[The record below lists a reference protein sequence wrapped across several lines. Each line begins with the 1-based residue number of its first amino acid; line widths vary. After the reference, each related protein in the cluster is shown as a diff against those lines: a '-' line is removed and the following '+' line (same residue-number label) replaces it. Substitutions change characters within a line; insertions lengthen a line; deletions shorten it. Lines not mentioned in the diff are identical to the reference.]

1 MKRKGR
7 GSYILLV
14 SGVIAAAVAI
24 RVLDPFFVQALR
36 LISFDVYQ
44 RVAPQRFDPGL
55 PVRVVDI
62 DEASIAKIGQWP
74 WPRTVMADLVKKL
87 GAKGASAIAFDVMFP
102 EADRTSLEEVA
113 KHLPPDQAGRL
124 QGVIAGVPEN
134 DRIFAE
140 ALAQTPSVIGMT
152 LTSGTNASAYRPKAG
167 FAVAGDDPRP
177 FIAGFTGA
185 TGNLPILTE
194 AAKGIGALNWTPDRD
209 QVLRR
214 VSLIYRLG
222 DQYVPS
228 LAAEA
233 LRIAQG
239 ASTYVLK
246 SSNASG
252 ETAFGRATG
261 LNHIRIGDIEVPTDA
276 QGAIWMK
283 FRASDPD
290 SFIPAWKVLAGEV
303 PEDEISGRIM
313 LVGTS
318 APGLL
323 DLRATPI
330 DPVLPGVEVISM
342 MIEHIVGGQNLRRP
356 DYAPALEEMA
366 ILILGVML
374 AFVFSRVS
382 ARSAGLIGFVTVS
395 GLFLCGWLAYRYGD
409 LLLDPLYPALALML
423 LVGAATFH
431 IYRRVELQRG
441 EIRGAFGRYVAPQ
454 VVEQLIANPDRL
466 ELGGEVREITLMF
479 CDVRNFTS
487 ISETMNA
494 HELTTFINELL
505 TPLSET
511 ILEHRGTIDKYI
523 GDSIMAFWN
532 APLDEPDHASLA
544 AKAALGMAARIPELN
559 RHWQEQAEAAG
570 NKFVPVRIGIGINT
584 GNCCVG
590 NLGSTQRFDYSAIG
604 DEVNLAS
611 RLEGLSKLYG
621 VTAVVSERTV
631 EQLKD
636 VRALELDLVRVKGR
650 TRPTRIYTFL
660 DLVGGGKTG
669 ELPALQEEFLA
680 AYRKKEWDNAESVM
694 ERTRAHLQTL
704 GISELDS
711 YYSLF
716 ASRIAGYRS
725 NPPSADWDGSFTAIE
740 K

>member
-1 MKRKGR
+1 MRHKGR
-7 GSYILLV
+7 GSYLLLV
-14 SGVIAAAVAI
+14 GGVIAAAIAL
-24 RVLDPFFVQALR
+24 RVFDPFFVQALR

-44 RVAPQRFDPGL
+44 RVAPQHFDKSL

-74 WPRTVMADLVKKL
+74 WPRTVMADLVKRL
-87 GAKGASAIAFDVMFP
+87 TAKGAASIAFDVMFP
-102 EADRTSLEEVA
+102 EADRTSLEEVV

-124 QGVIAGVPEN
+124 QGAVAGTPPN

-140 ALAQTPSVIGMT
+140 ALAQTPSVIGIT
-152 LTSGTNASAYRPKAG
+152 LTSSENAFVYKPKAG

-177 FIAGFTGA
+177 FLAAFTGA

-194 AAKGIGALNWTPDRD
+194 AAKGLGALNWTPGRD
-209 QVLRR
+209 QILRR
-214 VSLIYRLG
+214 VSLVYRLG

-252 ETAFGRATG
+252 ETAFGHATG
-261 LNHIRIGDIEVPTDA
+261 LNHVRIGDIDVPTDA
-276 QGAIWMK
+276 EGAVWMK
-283 FRASDPD
+283 FRASEPE

-303 PEDEISGRIM
+303 PDEEVSGRIM

-342 MIEHIVGGQNLRRP
+342 MIEHIVSGQSLNRP
-356 DYAPALEEMA
+356 DYAPALEEGI
-366 ILILGVML
+366 ILVLASLL
-374 AFVFSRVS
+374 AFVFSKVS
-382 ARSAGLIGFVTVS
+382 ARSAALAGFVAVTALLLS
-395 GLFLCGWLAYRYGD
+395 GWLAYRYAD
-409 LLLDPLYPALALML
+409 LLLDPLYPALALIL
-423 LVGAATFH
+423 LMGAATFH

-441 EIRGAFGRYVAPQ
+441 EIRGAFGRYVAPV
-454 VVEQLIANPDRL
+454 VVERLIANPERL

-494 HELTTFINELL
+494 SELTTFINELL

-511 ILEHRGTIDKYI
+511 ILECRGTIDKYI

-532 APLDEPDHASLA
+532 APLDEKDHAALA
-544 AKAALGMAARIPELN
+544 VRAARGMAARIPDLN
-559 RHWQEQAEAAG
+559 RHWQERADAAG
-570 NKFVPVRIGIGINT
+570 KTFIPVRIGIGINT

-604 DEVNLAS
+604 DEVNLAA

-621 VTAVVSERTV
+621 VTAIASERTIG
-631 EQLKD
+631 QLSD
-636 VRALELDLVRVKGR
+636 PQAVELDVVRVKGR
-650 TRPTRIYTFL
+650 TRPTRIYTFR
-660 DLVGGGKTG
+660 DLLGDGVPA
-669 ELPALQEEFLA
+669 ELPAMQAEFFA
-680 AYRKKEWDNAESVM
+680 AYRAKDWDRAESVM
-694 ERTRAHLQTL
+694 ERTRERLRRL
-704 GISELDS
+704 GIGGLDS
-711 YYSLF
+711 YYALF
-716 ASRIAGYRS
+716 ASRIAAYRA
-725 NPPSADWDGSFTAIE
+725 NPPSSDWDGAFTALE

>member
-1 MKRKGR
+1 MKRKER
-7 GSYILLV
+7 GFYVLLV
-14 SGVIAAAVAI
+14 GSVIAAAIAV

-44 RVAPQRFDPGL
+44 RIAPQRFDPAL

-74 WPRTVMADLVKKL
+74 WPRTVMADLVRKL

-102 EADRTSLEEVA
+102 EADRTSFEQVT
-113 KHLPPDQAGRL
+113 KHLTPDQAARL
-124 QGVIAGVPEN
+124 QGVITGVPEN
-134 DRIFAE
+134 DRVFAE

-152 LTSGTNASAYRPKAG
+152 LTAGTNTGGYRPKAG

-177 FIAGFTGA
+177 FIAGFSGE
-185 TGNLPILTE
+185 TGNLPILTQ

-222 DQYVPS
+222 NQFVPS

-233 LRIAQG
+233 LRIALG
-239 ASTYVLK
+239 ASTFVLK

-252 ETAFGRATG
+252 ESALGRATG
-261 LNHIRIGDIEVPTDA
+261 LNHVRIGDIEVPTDA
-276 QGAIWMK
+276 SGAIWMK
-283 FRASDPD
+283 FRASDPE

-330 DPVLPGVEVISM
+330 DPVQPGVEVISM
-342 MIEHIVGGQNLRRP
+342 MIEHIVSGQHLTRP
-356 DYAPALEEMA
+356 DYAPAVEEFV
-366 ILILGVML
+366 ILVLGLML
-374 AFVFSRVS
+374 SVVFSRVS
-382 ARSAGLIGFVTVS
+382 ARSAGMIGFVTVAS
-395 GLFLCGWLAYRYGD
+395 LFVFGWLAYRYAD
-409 LLLDPLYPALALML
+409 LLFDPLYPALALML
-423 LVGAATFH
+423 LVGVATFH
-431 IYRRVELQRG
+431 IYRTVEQQRG

-454 VVEQLIANPDRL
+454 VVERLIADPDRL

-532 APLDEPDHASLA
+532 APLDEPQHAMLA
-544 AKAALGMAARIPELN
+544 AKAALGMAARVPELN
-559 RHWQEQAEAAG
+559 RYWQEQAAAAG
-570 NKFVPVRIGIGINT
+570 KQFVPIRIGMGINT

-604 DEVNLAS
+604 DEVNLAA
-611 RLEGLSKLYG
+611 RLEGMSKLYG
-621 VTAVVSERTV
+621 VTAIVSERTV
-631 EQLKD
+631 EQMKD
-636 VRALELDLVRVKGR
+636 VLVLELDVVRVKGR

-660 DLVGGGKTG
+660 DLVGGREAG
-669 ELPALQEEFLA
+669 ELPAMQAEFLA
-680 AYRKKEWDNAESVM
+680 AYRKREWDSAESVM
-694 ERTRAHLQTL
+694 KRTRAHLRGL
-704 GISELDS
+704 GISGLDS
-711 YYSLF
+711 YYDLF
-716 ASRIAGYRS
+716 ASRVADFRS
-725 NPPSADWDGSFTAIE
+725 KPPPADWDGAFTALE

>member
-7 GSYILLV
+7 GTYILLV
-14 SGVIAAAVAI
+14 ASVIAAAVAI

-44 RVAPQRFDPGL
+44 RVAPPRFDPAL
-55 PVRVVDI
+55 PVRIVDI
-62 DEASIAKIGQWP
+62 DEASIMKIGQWP
-74 WPRTVMADLVKKL
+74 WPRTVMADLTRKL
-87 GAKGASAIAFDVMFP
+87 GEKGASAIAFDVMFP

-113 KHLPPDQAGRL
+113 KRLAPEQAIRL
-124 QGVIAGVPEN
+124 QGALAGVPEN

-152 LTSGTNASAYRPKAG
+152 LTPGANASSYKPKAG

-177 FIAGFTGA
+177 FLAPFTGA

-222 DQYVPS
+222 DQFVPA

-239 ASTYVLK
+239 ASTYILK

-261 LNHIRIGDIEVPTDA
+261 LNHVRIGDIEVPTDA

-283 FRASDPD
+283 FRASEPET
-290 SFIPAWKVLAGEV
+290 FIPAWKVLAGEV

-342 MIEHIVGGQNLRRP
+342 MIEHIVGGQNLTRP
-356 DYAPALEEMA
+356 DYAPAVEEGI
-366 ILILGVML
+366 ILILGALL
-374 AFVFSRVS
+374 AFVFARVS
-382 ARSAGLIGFVTVS
+382 ARSAAAIGLATVA
-395 GLFLCGWLAYRYGD
+395 GLFACGWLAYRYGD

-454 VVEQLIANPDRL
+454 VVEQLIANPERL

-511 ILEHRGTIDKYI
+511 ILDHRGTIDKYI

-532 APLDEPDHASLA
+532 APIDEPEHASLA

-559 RHWQEQAEAAG
+559 RRWQEQAEAAG

-604 DEVNLAS
+604 DEVNLAA

-621 VTAVVSERTV
+621 VTAIASERTV

-636 VRALELDLVRVKGR
+636 VRVLELDLVRVKGR
-650 TRPTRIYTFL
+650 MQPTRIYTFL
-660 DLVGGGKTG
+660 DLAGGKAD
-669 ELPALQEEFLA
+669 ELPALQAEFLG
-680 AYRKKEWDNAESVM
+680 AYRKQEWDRAESVM
-694 ERTRAHLQTL
+694 KRTSSHLQAL
-704 GISELDS
+704 GIAELDS
-711 YYSLF
+711 YYRLF
-716 ASRIAGYRS
+716 ASRIADFRKNS
-725 NPPSADWDGSFTAIE
+725 PSANWDGAFTALE

>member
-1 MKRKGR
+1 MKRKER
-7 GSYILLV
+7 GVYVLLV
-14 SGVIAAAVAI
+14 GSVIAAAIAV

-44 RVAPQRFDPGL
+44 RVDPQRFNPAL
-55 PVRVVDI
+55 PVRIVDI

-74 WPRTVMADLVKKL
+74 WPRTVMADLVRKL

-102 EADRTSLEEVA
+102 EADRTSLEQVK
-113 KHLPPDQAGRL
+113 KHLTPEQAARL
-124 QGVIAGVPEN
+124 QGVIEGVPEN

-152 LTSGTNASAYRPKAG
+152 LTAGANASGYRPKAG

-177 FIAGFTGA
+177 FIAGFSGA

-222 DQYVPS
+222 DRFVPS

-246 SSNASG
+246 ASNASG
-252 ETAFGRATG
+252 ESAFGRATG

-276 QGAIWMK
+276 SGAIWMK
-283 FRASDPD
+283 FRASDPE
-290 SFIPAWKVLAGEV
+290 SFIPAWKVLAGQV

-342 MIEHIVGGQNLRRP
+342 MIEHIVGGQHLTRP
-356 DYAPALEEMA
+356 DYAPAVEEFA
-366 ILILGVML
+366 ILTLGLML

-382 ARSAGLIGFVTVS
+382 ARSAGMIGLITVASLFV
-395 GLFLCGWLAYRYGD
+395 FGWLAYRYAD
-409 LLLDPLYPALALML
+409 FLFDPLYPVLALML

-431 IYRRVELQRG
+431 IYRRVEQQRG

-454 VVEQLIANPDRL
+454 VVEQLIADPDRL
-466 ELGGEVREITLMF
+466 ELGGEVREITLIF

-532 APLDEPDHASLA
+532 APLDEPQHAALA
-544 AKAALGMAARIPELN
+544 ARAALGMAARMPELN
-559 RHWQEQAEAAG
+559 RYWQEQAEAAG
-570 NKFVPVRIGIGINT
+570 NKFVPVRIGMGINT

-604 DEVNLAS
+604 DEVNLAA
-611 RLEGLSKLYG
+611 RLEGMSKLYG
-621 VTAVVSERTV
+621 VTAIVSERTI
-631 EQLKD
+631 EQMKD
-636 VRALELDLVRVKGR
+636 VPVLELDVVRVKGR

-660 DLVGGGKTG
+660 DLMG
-669 ELPALQEEFLA
+669 EETKDLPAMQTEFLA
-680 AYRKKEWDNAESVM
+680 AYRKREWDSAESVM
-694 ERTRAHLQTL
+694 KRTRAHLRAL
-704 GISELDS
+704 GISGLDS
-711 YYSLF
+711 YYDLF
-716 ASRIAGYRS
+716 ASRVADFRS
-725 NPPSADWDGSFTAIE
+725 NPPPADWDGAFTALE

>member
-7 GSYILLV
+7 GTYILLV

-62 DEASIAKIGQWP
+62 DEASIGKIGQWP
-74 WPRTVMADLVKKL
+74 WSRTVMADLVKKL
-87 GAKGASAIAFDVMFP
+87 GAKGASAIAFDVMFS

-124 QGVIAGVPEN
+124 QGVIGGVPEN
-134 DRIFAE
+134 DRLFAE

-152 LTSGTNASAYRPKAG
+152 LTSGTNPSAYRPKAG

-177 FIAGFTGA
+177 FIAGFTGE
-185 TGNLPILTE
+185 TGNLPIFTE

-246 SSNASG
+246 ASNASG

-356 DYAPALEEMA
+356 DYAPAVEETA

-395 GLFLCGWLAYRYGD
+395 GLFLCGWLVYRYGD

-559 RHWQEQAEAAG
+559 RYWQEQAEAAG

-584 GNCCVG
+584 GKCCVG
-590 NLGSTQRFDYSAIG
+590 NLGSIQRFDYSAIG

-621 VTAVVSERTV
+621 VTAVASERTV

-636 VRALELDLVRVKGR
+636 ICALELDLVRVKGR

-669 ELPALQEEFLA
+669 ELPVLQEKFLA

-694 ERTRAHLQTL
+694 ERTRAHLRTL
-704 GISELDS
+704 GIFELDS
-711 YYSLF
+711 YYALF
-716 ASRIAGYRS
+716 ASRISDFRS
-725 NPPSADWDGSFTAIE
+725 NPPPGDWDGAYTALE